1 MVAISQA
8 EVRRGRLLPPATPE
22 KPGLE
27 ELEAA
32 APPLPIDV
40 PLPPASTP
48 CSKSPPVPA
57 SSREQGTVG
66 LWEALSAINT
76 SPQR

>member
-8 EVRRGRLLPPATPE
+8 EVRWGRLLPPATPE

-32 APPLPIDV
+32 VPPLPIDV
-40 PLPPASTP
+40 PLPLVSPSTP
-48 CSKSPPVPA
+48 PRLQVTPGAC
-57 SSREQGTVG
+57 EQQGAG
-66 LWEALSAINT
+66 DGWALGSFICD
-76 SPQR
+76 

>member
-32 APPLPIDV
+32 APPLPISV
-40 PLPPASTP
+40 PLPPDS
-48 CSKSPPVPA
+48 PA
-57 SSREQGTVG
+57 SPQLQVTPGAREQQGAG
-66 LWEALSAINT
+66 DSWALGSFICD
-76 SPQR
+76 